1 MKFIIIL
8 IQFITYHAWA
18 GSQTSTF
25 NVTTTVNANC
35 LISTNTLDF
44 GNYTGSQID
53 ASTILGINC
62 TNGTPYTIALNVG
75 TGSGASFANR
85 ILTSG
90 SSTMMYNLYTD
101 TTRSTVWG
109 DSTSSTQIINDTGTG
124 TNQNHTV
131 YGRLPGT
138 QTPTNGTYSDTITV
152 TVSY

>member
-1 MKFIIIL
+1 MFIITQL
-8 IQFITYHAWA
+8 ITNPAWA

-44 GNYTGSQID
+44 GNYSGTQID
-53 ASTILGINC
+53 ASTTLGINC
-62 TNGTPYTIALNVG
+62 TNGTPYTVALNAG

-85 ILTSG
+85 ILTAG
-90 SSTMMYNLYTD
+90 SSTMIYNLYTD
-101 TTRSTVWG
+101 TARTTIWG
-109 DSTSSTQIINDTGTG
+109 DGTSATQLINNTGSG
-124 TNQNHTV
+124 TNQTFTV

-138 QTPTNGTYSDTITV
+138 QTPTNGTYTDTITV